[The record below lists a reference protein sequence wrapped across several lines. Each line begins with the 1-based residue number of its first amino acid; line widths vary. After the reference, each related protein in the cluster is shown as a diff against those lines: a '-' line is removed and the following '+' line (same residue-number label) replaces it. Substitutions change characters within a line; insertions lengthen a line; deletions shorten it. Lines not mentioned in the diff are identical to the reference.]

1 MLVGGG
7 GGGLGMLWGDF
18 APPHSKFNIKLALVV
33 ARLNAGDD
41 RVCSGSLPDPTLF
54 FKTILFRLHKTHLL
68 SQQKYACRDKT
79 FVMPKIFC
87 HDKHNFVATKV
98 LSWQSYFVVTKDLFC
113 RDNHVFVVT
122 KMILV
127 AAPANG
133 KIQLGIFNTLS
144 KSKKQTPVCCRLQR
158 MCARLCRPSRPCCT
172 ARPSRSPR
180 QNMCPSWPWRCTRT
194 TCCCC
199 LCSTSAGLSLR

>member
-1 MLVGGG
+1 MGVTFNNITVTVLVPCHCLPGYCHWW
-7 GGGLGMLWGDF
+7 GL
-18 APPHSKFNIKLALVV
+18 PQVSH
-33 ARLNAGDD
+33 
-41 RVCSGSLPDPTLF
+41 VCCD
-54 FKTILFRLHKTHLL
+54 KTHLL
-68 SQQKYACRDKT
+68 SQQKCACRDKT
-79 FVMPKIFC
+79 FVMTKIFC
-87 HDKHNFVATKV
+87 HDKHNFAATKV

-113 RDNHVFVVT
+113 RDNRVFVVT
-122 KMILV
+122 KMMLA

-133 KIQLGIFNTLS
+133 KIHLGILNATS
-144 KSKKQTPVCCRLQR
+144 KSKKPTPVCCRLRR

-180 QNMCPSWPWRCTRT
+180 QSMCPSWPWRCTRT